1 MRHFLHPAF
10 SMFRKKKKPR
20 HIRAQA
26 DRGFHGL
33 AARSMFQE
41 EAPADGRRAQVAEA
55 SAKRG

>member
-33 AARSMFQE
+33 AARSTK
-41 EAPADGRRAQVAEA
+41 RRT
-55 SAKRG
+55 